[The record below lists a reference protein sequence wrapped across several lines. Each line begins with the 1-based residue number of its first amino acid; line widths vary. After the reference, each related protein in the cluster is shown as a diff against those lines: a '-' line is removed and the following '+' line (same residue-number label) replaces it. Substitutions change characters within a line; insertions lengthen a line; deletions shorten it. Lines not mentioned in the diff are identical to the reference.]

1 MVQGTKCT
9 FCDAKFDQNCEL
21 EKHVVED
28 HQQEKEHSCEV
39 CGKKFFLLWMLK
51 GHKCCPLPEHH
62 NNTLMFS

>member
-39 CGKKFFLLWMLK
+39 CDKKFNINMVKKSLMLTIV
-51 GHKCCPLPEHH
+51 
-62 NNTLMFS
+62 NIS